1 MTPTAPREANLFRVD
16 GKVALVTGGY
26 GGIGQAVC
34 HGLGAIGARVAVAGH
49 NPERAAACADALRQ
63 CGYEAYGATFDAL
76 SPPDVERMVDEVA
89 NHFGQLDILVDAIGG
104 QQEEKAGSV
113 TEANFDYIVGA
124 NLKTALFQGQ
134 AAAKHMIRQGTG
146 GKLVYF
152 GSVRSQLGLRGRGF
166 AAYCAAKGGLTILC
180 KQLATEWAEH
190 GINVNVLAPTF
201 TRTPQA
207 ERWLDDP
214 EFYRNLIARI
224 PMGRIA
230 ETGDIV
236 GAVQFFVSP
245 ASNFITGQ
253 TLYLDGGITATQ

>member
-1 MTPTAPREANLFRVD
+1 M
-16 GKVALVTGGY
+16 
-26 GGIGQAVC
+26 
-34 HGLGAIGARVAVAGH
+34 
-49 NPERAAACADALRQ
+49 
-63 CGYEAYGATFDAL
+63 
-76 SPPDVERMVDEVA
+76 
-89 NHFGQLDILVDAIGG
+89 
-104 QQEEKAGSV
+104 
-113 TEANFDYIVGA
+113 
-124 NLKTALFQGQ
+124 
-134 AAAKHMIRQGTG
+134 
-146 GKLVYF
+146 
-152 GSVRSQLGLRGRGF
+152 
-166 AAYCAAKGGLTILC
+166 TILC